1 MNMDTR
7 VINFDTLLWLR
18 DGVES
23 IGESNT
29 EMAALYTIFD
39 RIIAQT
45 KLEMISL

>member
-1 MNMDTR
+1 MDTR

-18 DGVES
+18 DEVES

-29 EMAALYTIFD
+29 EMEALYNIFD
-39 RIIAQT
+39 RMIAQT